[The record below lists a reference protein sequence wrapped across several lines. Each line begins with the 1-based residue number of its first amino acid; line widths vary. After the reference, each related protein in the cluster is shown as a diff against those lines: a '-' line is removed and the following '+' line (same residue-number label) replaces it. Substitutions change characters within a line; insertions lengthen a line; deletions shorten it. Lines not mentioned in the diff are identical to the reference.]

1 MEKKKVSSRAAI
13 CAFCIAAASNFGFS
27 IVYAYTQYYVG
38 IQTATGFT
46 NTQLGLL
53 LTVLGIASTILYLPG
68 GFLADKFDPLKL
80 MTIGLIG
87 AGAVGFFIAQFPSY
101 PIMMALYVIWPVF
114 AILIAWNPQIKV
126 LRLISEDDEQAK
138 IQTIRA
144 YGRTLPILIISFVGS
159 GLLARMQ
166 EAEALKFTLY
176 LYGACAIICAIIAA
190 ITYKPVQSQ
199 LAAASEK
206 SINLKEYGQ
215 VLKMPEVWAIGLIG
229 FCTYIASTGVTY
241 LQPFL
246 ASIYNLD
253 ASTSSIYAIIAKN
266 CALVAA
272 PIMTWIA
279 TKKKVPV
286 TKVLGFSL
294 LIAAVCFVLFI
305 IFPQNANLLVLA
317 IVLYMAAALC
327 IMATWAMQ
335 FTPVSEVGI
344 PMAVTGSAIG
354 VISMFSFVSDIFY
367 SAVCG
372 FFIDNY
378 DLNGYKWIFGMTTV
392 LLVIGALAAFYIVR
406 KIKAKAQA

>member
-1 MEKKKVSSRAAI
+1 
-13 CAFCIAAASNFGFS
+13 
-27 IVYAYTQYYVG
+27 
-38 IQTATGFT
+38 
-46 NTQLGLL
+46 
-53 LTVLGIASTILYLPG
+53 
-68 GFLADKFDPLKL
+68 
-80 MTIGLIG
+80 
-87 AGAVGFFIAQFPSY
+87 
-101 PIMMALYVIWPVF
+101 
-114 AILIAWNPQIKV
+114 
-126 LRLISEDDEQAK
+126 
-138 IQTIRA
+138 
-144 YGRTLPILIISFVGS
+144 
-159 GLLARMQ
+159 
-166 EAEALKFTLY
+166 
-176 LYGACAIICAIIAA
+176 
-190 ITYKPVQSQ
+190 
-199 LAAASEK
+199 
-206 SINLKEYGQ
+206 
-215 VLKMPEVWAIGLIG
+215 MPEVWAIGLIG

-286 TKVLGFSL
+286 TKVLGLSL

-378 DLNGYKWIFGMTTV
+378 ALNGYKWIFGMTNGAARHRRPRRFLHRQENQGQGPGLRLNHAPRTRKGPRGTADTAFFDISWGKTV
-392 LLVIGALAAFYIVR
+392 NNFQLFI
-406 KIKAKAQA
+406 AKTDI